1 MVCLDTY
8 KSLFVSAFENFLA
21 VITASY
27 PAHEQRR
34 LQQATC

>member
-8 KSLFVSAFENFLA
+8 KSLFASAFKNFLA
-21 VITASY
+21 DIATSY